1 MVGGDPI
8 WLNDDPDDDPMCPGE
23 PIWPWGSPNPPPST
37 QSGSIDR
44 PMCLYIVCIQN
55 IYIYISRRARDAAIS
70 VIYLCVDLCIYI

>member
-8 WLNDDPDDDPMCPGE
+8 WLNDDPDDDPMCPGD

-44 PMCLYIVCIQN
+44 PVFIYSIYIEY
-55 IYIYISRRARDAAIS
+55 IYIYHGAPETQPLALF
-70 VIYLCVDLCIYI
+70 IYV